1 MANAGALCL
10 LRAAHSMDAP
20 EAAEHRQSRC
30 SAIESLQAV
39 FRWEHQFAVKMALP
53 GKMPEALILRPQI
66 DRGSGFQPLLGPA
79 KPVLRIADE
88 RAKALSYFPGV
99 YRQSGRARGR
109 LFAALALF
117 LRFQGFSARK
127 SNAPAKKNS
136 CYEASPADRGK
147 RRIKVLP
154 IHAASSFFR
163 DKYYYPCPAAFA
175 RLNLQCAAAYDFQTL
190 ADVCKRDMRLIV
202 LRLHVTGAGI
212 VHKDRYA
219 IL

>member
-1 MANAGALCL
+1 M
-10 LRAAHSMDAP
+10 
-20 EAAEHRQSRC
+20 
-30 SAIESLQAV
+30 
-39 FRWEHQFAVKMALP
+39 F
-53 GKMPEALILRPQI
+53 
-66 DRGSGFQPLLGPA
+66 
-79 KPVLRIADE
+79 IA
-88 RAKALSYFPGV
+88 RRTFH
-99 YRQSGRARGR
+99 GRARGR

>member
-1 MANAGALCL
+1 
-10 LRAAHSMDAP
+10 MDAP

-88 RAKALSYFPGV
+88 RAKALSYFPGG

-109 LFAALALF
+109 LLL
-117 LRFQGFSARK
+117 LWRFFCAFR
-127 SNAPAKKNS
+127 AFPP
-136 CYEASPADRGK
+136 ASPML
-147 RRIKVLP
+147 RRKK
-154 IHAASSFFR
+154 IHAMKPLPLIGARGASKSYPSMPHHHFFGINITILVPPPLRGSISNVPLHTIFKRSRMFASAICGSSSFG
-163 DKYYYPCPAAFA
+163 C
-175 RLNLQCAAAYDFQTL
+175 
-190 ADVCKRDMRLIV
+190 M
-202 LRLHVTGAGI
+202 
-212 VHKDRYA
+212 
-219 IL
+219 